1 MNTPVADFVRA
12 YAKSGVSRLHMPG
25 HKGQPFLGCEALD
38 ITEVQGA
45 DALFEADG
53 ILLQSEEHAAA
64 LFGAARTLYSTE
76 GSSLCIRAMLF
87 LALTCRPA
95 GTSPLILAARNV
107 HRSFVYAAALLDLPV
122 QWLWPK
128 SGGSLCSCPFA
139 GEDLDQALSSLP
151 QPPAAVYVTSPDYL
165 GWMQPIGEL
174 AQVCHRHGTLLLV
187 DNAHGAYL
195 HFLPEP
201 CHPMDL
207 GADLCCDSA
216 HKTLPVLTGGAY
228 LHISH
233 QAPQAALSRSKS
245 AMAMFGSTS
254 PSYLTLASLDL
265 CNRYL
270 AGSYRERLRLTLE
283 RLQNFRHQ
291 LQALGWRLPDA
302 DPLRLTLHTARS
314 GCSGREIAQL
324 LRQNQ
329 VECEFASQDEL
340 VLMVTPENPPQ
351 DLERVL
357 QALGRA
363 PAGPP
368 LPSAPVLSGAS
379 SIQVMTL
386 REALFSPQE
395 TIPVDQALGRICGAP
410 TVACPPA
417 IPITVSGERFTPE
430 ALALF
435 RHYGITAVDA
445 VIESP
450 SCCIT

>member
-12 YAKSGVSRLHMPG
+12 YAGSGVSRLHMPG

-45 DALFEADG
+45 DALFEAAG
-53 ILLQSEEHAAA
+53 ILRESEEHAAS

-76 GSSLCIRAMLF
+76 GSSLCIRAMLC

-95 GTSPLILAARNV
+95 GTDRLILAARNV

-122 QWLWPK
+122 RWLWPQA
-128 SGGSLCSCPFA
+128 GGSLCSCPVT
-139 GEDLDQALSSLP
+139 GEELDQALSSLP
-151 QPPAAVYVTSPDYL
+151 RPPAAVYVTSPDYL
-165 GWMQPIGEL
+165 GLMQPIEEL

-195 HFLPEP
+195 HFLPKP

-228 LHISH
+228 LHISR
-233 QAPQAALSRSKS
+233 QAPPAMASRAKQ

-265 CNRYL
+265 CNGYL
-270 AGSYRERLRLTLE
+270 AGSYRERLH
-283 RLQNFRHQ
+283 QAQDQ
-291 LQALGWRLPDA
+291 LQAFRLRLQGLGWHVPET

-314 GCSGREIAQL
+314 GLSGKEIAGL
-324 LRQNQ
+324 LRQHQ
-329 VECEFASQDEL
+329 VECECSSRDEV
-340 VLMVTPENPPQ
+340 VLMVTPENHSR
-351 DLERVL
+351 DLERVI
-357 QALGRA
+357 QALGKA
-363 PAGPP
+363 PDGPA
-368 LPSAPVLSGAS
+368 LPAPPVLPGAS
-379 SIQVMTL
+379 CIQAMTP

-395 TIPVDQALGRICGAP
+395 TIPTFQALGRICGAP
-410 TVACPPA
+410 TVACPPS
-417 IPITVSGERFTPE
+417 IPVVISGERFGPE
-430 ALALF
+430 ALAVLA
-435 RHYGITAVDA
+435 HYDVEAVDVVA
-445 VIESP
+445 NP
-450 SCCIT
+450 